1 MRVVAALGGNALLQR
16 GEALTAERQLRNTRR
31 AVHAL
36 SAILDAGHQLLV
48 THGNGPQVGLL
59 ALQSMGKPDSF
70 SLDVLGAETEGMIGY
85 MIEQQLRSLRPN
97 KPVATLL
104 TQIEVDAHDPAFQK
118 PTKPIGPQ
126 YSKEEAE
133 RLAKQFGWS
142 IARDGRSYRRVVPS
156 PSPKRI
162 LELETI
168 VLLVEA
174 GVTVICVGGGG
185 IPVVVRPG
193 IGWRGVEAVI
203 DKDLA
208 SALLATSIK
217 ADALLLL
224 TDVKGVYRN
233 WGCKDRSLLKTIYA
247 THLAIVSFE
256 AGSMGPKVSAAAQ
269 FAKSGGV
276 AVIGNIQDAAAMLK
290 GAAGTRVFA

>member
-16 GEALTAERQLRNTRR
+16 GEALTAEHQLSNTRR
-31 AVHAL
+31 AAHAL

-59 ALQSMGKPDSF
+59 ALQSMGKPHSF

-97 KPVATLL
+97 RPVATLL
-104 TQIEVDAHDPAFQK
+104 TQIEVDAHDPAFQN

-126 YSKEEAE
+126 YSKAQAE
-133 RLAKQFGWS
+133 RLVERFGWS
-142 IARDGRSYRRVVPS
+142 VAPDGNSYRRVVPS
-156 PSPKRI
+156 PIPKRI
-162 LELETI
+162 LELQTI
-168 VLLVEA
+168 LLLVEA
-174 GVTVICVGGGG
+174 GVTVICAGGGG

-193 IGWRGVEAVI
+193 IGWSGTEAVI

-208 SALLATSIK
+208 SALLATEAK

-233 WGCKDRSLLKTIYA
+233 WGRKDQSLLQTIDSA
-247 THLAIVSFE
+247 VLAELNFE
-256 AGSMGPKVSAAAQ
+256 AGSMEPKVIAAAQ
-269 FAKSGGV
+269 FAKTGGL
-276 AVIGNIQDAAAMLK
+276 AVIGNMQDAAAMLN
-290 GAAGTRVFA
+290 GPAGTRVIA